1 MSTARLAK
9 SHYRH
14 NQYVTQPADDNPVER
29 LQVLLKGLLD
39 TLYLCEGAVEA
50 GDTVQKGEQIGRC
63 MDIFIALK
71 QSLTFEYEGHSLQ
84 KDIHIMSQQLD
95 QLYDHC
101 LFLLSRTTLEN
112 DLSAL
117 AAVQGVVRSLLEG
130 WQSSTGTEAG

>member
-39 TLYLCEGAVEA
+39 TLYLCEGAIEA
-50 GDTVQKGEQIGRC
+50 GDTVQKGEQIGLC

-71 QSLTFEYEGHSLQ
+71 QSLAFGSDEQGRQ
-84 KDIHIMSQQLD
+84 KDVYAMSQQLD

-112 DLSAL
+112 DLVAL
-117 AAVQGVVRSLLEG
+117 GAVQDVVRSLLEG
-130 WQSSTGTEAG
+130 WQFPTGTETG

>member
-1 MSTARLAK
+1 MNLVRAAK

-14 NQYVTQPADDNPVER
+14 NQYIAQSDNDSPVER
-29 LQVLLKGLLD
+29 LQALLKGLLD

-50 GDTVQKGEQIGRC
+50 GDTVQKGEQVGRC

-71 QSLTFEYEGHSLQ
+71 QSLAFEYEGHSLQ
-84 KDIHIMSQQLD
+84 KDIRTMSQQLD